1 MNKCS
6 KCHFEKF
13 MNIVIEYVKMFKYID
28 KISYIKNKNI

>member
-13 MNIVIEYVKMFKYID
+13 MNIVIGYVKMFKYID
-28 KISYIKNKNI
+28 KI